1 MKISK
6 KSFSV
11 SQTCRECE
19 KSRKPYFKR
28 FSGFFIIHFLCS
40 CYRKILNCVKSL
52 KGAPLRLFGGQILPA
67 CGKASANVPLG
78 FIFVKND
85 MNAFCQLRIYRF
97 KPLGDV
103 FMYGTFRN
111 IETFCRTSYCGFVF
125 YNVFGKLDS
134 SFFNIIFHIF
144 TPK

>member
-6 KSFSV
+6 KGSPYLRRAESV
-11 SQTCRECE
+11 KNPESLIL
-19 KSRKPYFKR
+19 
-28 FSGFFIIHFLCS
+28 SGFRDFLLYIFLCG
-40 CYRKILNCVKSL
+40 CYREILNCVKSL

-103 FMYGTFRN
+103 FMY
-111 IETFCRTSYCGFVF
+111 
-125 YNVFGKLDS
+125 
-134 SFFNIIFHIF
+134 
-144 TPK
+144 